1 LLYISLQAKMDA
13 VIQQF
18 RWTAEFF
25 CEDVTGRW
33 KEQPAAFIM
42 HFHDLLEAI
51 EAAKKDSARLAKVG
65 VVRLGETGG

>member
-1 LLYISLQAKMDA
+1 MDG

-25 CEDVTGRW
+25 CEDVSGRW

-51 EAAKKDSARLAKVG
+51 EGVKKDSARLAKVCALF
-65 VVRLGETGG
+65 LGRWHCPVGG